1 MTKLLTL
8 AEARHNYKSF
18 KKLSNTENN
27 PHLRK
32 HYEDKAKAAQAV
44 LKAMHKYGND
54 LKPPRTPWAR
64 MNIKSDHFE
73 AVS

>member
-8 AEARHNYKSF
+8 AEARHDYKSF
-18 KKLSNTENN
+18 LKLSRTENN
-27 PHLRK
+27 PSLRK

-64 MNIKSDHFE
+64 MNIKSDLFE
-73 AVS
+73 VLQ